1 MTSTELELREALDR
15 FLQATRE
22 RRPVE
27 YVGPALDRVLTLATK
42 IPPDADPMLQHY
54 LERRSYQKAFD
65 FLNAGVAETH
75 RPQCG
80 H

>member
-1 MTSTELELREALDR
+1 MTSTEAELREALDR

-27 YVGPALDRVLTLATK
+27 YVGPALDRVLTLGAK
-42 IPPDADPMLQHY
+42 IPDNADPMLRHY
-54 LERRSYQKAFD
+54 MERRSYQKAFD
-65 FLNAGVAETH
+65 FLSSGVAEAE

-80 H
+80 R